1 MTRPLKRQI
10 HNIGRRRAWVI
21 WVVAL
26 AAYIL
31 AVFHRTSLGVAGL
44 LAADRFGINAAQLST
59 FTVLQLTVYAVM
71 QVPVG
76 VALDR
81 FGPKRLI
88 LLGLALMTG
97 GQMWFAFAGTFEAGV
112 LARILLGAGDAMIF
126 ISLMRLV
133 ALWFRVKQAPIV
145 TQLTGMLGQIGAL
158 TAASPL
164 AFALARWGWTHTFA
178 FAASFGFA
186 LLIAVFVAVKDT
198 PYSGAAIERIKIRA
212 LAWTMRDI
220 WQNPGTRLGM
230 YSHFTSMFGA
240 NVFGLLWG
248 YPFLVAGQGLSP
260 AAASTLI
267 MLMTVTAIVV
277 GPITGRAVARYPYH
291 RSWIVL
297 SIVIAIIIMWA
308 VVLLWPGRAPMWL
321 LVLLIIVTASGGPVS
336 MVSFDLART
345 FHQPERLGRATGV
358 VNMGG
363 FIASLGSM
371 WLIGFILDTVAPGGP
386 ATYTLDHFRIALS
399 VMFPFWFFGGVQV
412 WRYRQ
417 KSKAFIERVSPGGLE
432 RLRYGE
438 TLLPGMSLPGEGGQQ
453 PGPEADDS
461 ETDS

>member
-26 AAYIL
+26 AVYIL

-59 FTVLQLTVYAVM
+59 FTVLQLTVYAAM
-71 QVPVG
+71 QVPIG

-158 TAASPL
+158 TAATPL

-178 FAASFGFA
+178 FAASLGFA
-186 LLIAVFVAVKDT
+186 LIIAVVVAVKDT
-198 PYSGAAIERIKIRA
+198 PYSGEAIERSRSA
-212 LAWTMRDI
+212 LA
-220 WQNPGTRLGM
+220 
-230 YSHFTSMFGA
+230 
-240 NVFGLLWG
+240 
-248 YPFLVAGQGLSP
+248 
-260 AAASTLI
+260 
-267 MLMTVTAIVV
+267 
-277 GPITGRAVARYPYH
+277 
-291 RSWIVL
+291 
-297 SIVIAIIIMWA
+297 
-308 VVLLWPGRAPMWL
+308 
-321 LVLLIIVTASGGPVS
+321 
-336 MVSFDLART
+336 
-345 FHQPERLGRATGV
+345 
-358 VNMGG
+358 
-363 FIASLGSM
+363 
-371 WLIGFILDTVAPGGP
+371 
-386 ATYTLDHFRIALS
+386 
-399 VMFPFWFFGGVQV
+399 
-412 WRYRQ
+412 
-417 KSKAFIERVSPGGLE
+417 
-432 RLRYGE
+432 
-438 TLLPGMSLPGEGGQQ
+438 
-453 PGPEADDS
+453 
-461 ETDS
+461 